1 MSNNIKI
8 NIQEQNLTTARLIPE
23 TSDIVYVP
31 GLSPNHNNS
40 NINRPKLYT
49 SAIEFEQD
57 FIERDADGKSFKT
70 DATGNYVKTLH
81 KYTTSDVAC
90 ACFNDSDA
98 GFITVDAEDRSYH
111 YARNLLSAGIQV
123 YYECVQSEA
132 STNVDNR
139 TNLTFIQTGNSFIA
153 EDSKTFKVE
162 LAESDNVV
170 TPVEDTLMLIIPKEY
185 STLCLSGLKIRAT
198 HDDKIAVS
206 ITKDN
211 SDSNFEFTNSI
222 LKWTNPLT
230 LETFNLT
237 GECVTFKVTIS
248 DNGLFTDAENKSE
261 EATVSFVLD
270 ILDES
275 ALTTANSVAK
285 FYTELPMALTKLLD
299 KNEYSV
305 KYITSGGYPTFNID
319 STTDIAEKMLQVASG
334 RGDAI
339 ALIDHQ
345 YNTTTP
351 LDPSDAESLY
361 VAVCG
366 KEYADDIAG
375 YGAMFTPWATYGDVM
390 LPASYAYLSC
400 LARSLKTTPNFVA
413 IAGVARGLVSGIK
426 ELNTGKQVLT
436 STIAENYQPKRK
448 DTAPSSVDTARSINA
463 ITKIRPYGLCIWGN
477 RTLAPIT
484 GGEPTA
490 INFLNTRA
498 MLCDIKKVA
507 YTTAKTLMFEQDSDK
522 LWLRFKS
529 GVSGLLD
536 QLKTGYGIKDY
547 KILRKE
553 ASGRGRM
560 AAKIQVYPLY
570 AIEFFEIDIVVS
582 DDETSVE

>member
-8 NIQEQNLTTARLIPE
+8 NIQELNLTTARPIPE

-31 GLSPNHNNS
+31 GLSPNYDNS
-40 NINRPKLYT
+40 NVNRPKLYK
-49 SAIEFEQD
+49 SALEFEQD
-57 FIERDADGKSFKT
+57 FIARNIDGKSFKT
-70 DATGNYVKTLH
+70 NDKGEYVKTIY
-81 KYTTSDVAC
+81 KYTADDVKCTYLTGSDT
-90 ACFNDSDA
+90 
-98 GFITVDAEDRSYH
+98 GFIKENEADRSYH
-111 YARNLLSAGIQV
+111 YAHNLLSAGIQV
-123 YYECVQSEA
+123 YYECVQTE
-132 STNVDNR
+132 T
-139 TNLTFIQTGNSFIA
+139 T
-153 EDSKTFKVE
+153 
-162 LAESDNVV
+162 V
-170 TPVEDTLMLIIPKEY
+170 TPANEVAEGEEPDTDPVV
-185 STLCLSGLKIRAT
+185 AT
-198 HDDKIAVS
+198 
-206 ITKDN
+206 
-211 SDSNFEFTNSI
+211 
-222 LKWTNPLT
+222 
-230 LETFNLT
+230 
-237 GECVTFKVTIS
+237 
-248 DNGLFTDAENKSE
+248 
-261 EATVSFVLD
+261 
-270 ILDES
+270 S
-275 ALTTANSVAK
+275 ALAG
-285 FYTELPMALTKLLD
+285 FYTELPTALTKLLD

-305 KYITSGGYPTFNID
+305 KYITSGGYPTFDVTVPVNGKD
-319 STTDIAEKMLQVASG
+319 TDLAEKMLQVASN

-339 ALIDHQ
+339 ALIDHK
-345 YNTTTP
+345 YNTSTP
-351 LDPSDAESLY
+351 LDPSNAKSLY
-361 VAVCG
+361 AAVCG
-366 KEYADDIAG
+366 KEYADAIAG
-375 YGAMFTPWATYGDVM
+375 YGAMFTPWATYDKVM

-413 IAGVARGLVSGIK
+413 IAGVARGLVSGIT

-448 DTAPSSVDTARSINA
+448 DTAPGSVNTVRSINA
-463 ITKIRPYGLCIWGN
+463 ITQIRPYGLCIWGN
-477 RTLAPIT
+477 RTLASIE

-582 DDETSVE
+582 DDETTVE